1 MKKIFL
7 TILTVLF
14 LGTNGFSQH
23 ENLIINI
30 RDRNVTKLNGKW
42 RYLTDVN
49 RESRGYERDMV
60 PVEKWDIHEYNFPTS
75 DWLYVPGDWNTQRE
89 NLFYYEG
96 HIWYQ
101 KDFTYSPSSNDSRVF
116 LYFGAV
122 NYHAEVY
129 LNDVLLGKHTGGFT
143 PFNVEVHDSIWKE
156 ENSLVVLADNVRD
169 ISGVP
174 SLRTG
179 WWNYG
184 GITRDVFI
192 VELNNT
198 FVRDYFVQLDNNN
211 PSMIKGYVQLDGN
224 DLKQEVNISIPGLE
238 KKYTGKTNPDGRLE
252 FSIQSNDIERWDV
265 TNPKLYD
272 VYIESETDK
281 VHEKIG
287 FRTIETKGTD
297 ILLNG
302 KPIFLRGISIHE
314 ESPTREGRAWSEE
327 DAEILLKWAKELNC
341 NFVRLAHYPHNEY
354 ILRHADEIGMLVWEE
369 LPVFWAIDWDNDSTY
384 KMAEKMATEMVTRDK
399 NRASTIIWSVAN
411 ETGDNE
417 ARNTF
422 LTNLIRHTKKMDDTR
437 LISAALLTNKKKSDK
452 QTKVVDDELGKLS
465 DIISVNEY
473 YGWYQGL
480 PQIKDDI
487 TWKIEFNKPFM
498 FSETGAGALQGYHGD
513 SLTRWSEEYQAY
525 YYRETIEMFDR
536 IPQLR
541 GVSPWILVDFYSP
554 QRVFPYIQDN
564 FLRKGLI
571 SDRGEKKQ
579 AFYLLKEYYRKKKQE
594 AELSE

>member
-1 MKKIFL
+1 MKKL
-7 TILTVLF
+7 ILASLAILF
-14 LGTNGFSQH
+14 LGTDMFPQH

-30 RDRNVTKLNGKW
+30 RDRNVRKLNGKW

-60 PVEKWDIHEYNFPTS
+60 PIKKWDIHEYNFPTS

-101 KDFTYSPSSNDSRVF
+101 KDFSYDKPTKGKRIF

-122 NYHAEVY
+122 NYKAEVY

-143 PFNVEVHDSIWKE
+143 PFNVEVHDSILQK

-169 ISGVP
+169 MAGVP

-192 VELNNT
+192 VELSNT
-198 FVRDYFVQLDNNN
+198 FIRDYFVQLENNN
-211 PSMIKGYVQLDGN
+211 SSKIKGYVQLDG
-224 DLKQEVNISIPGLE
+224 DELKQDVQIAIPELNKE
-238 KKYTGKTNPDGRLE
+238 YSGKTNKDGRID
-252 FSIQSNDIERWDV
+252 FSLTSSDIELWDV
-265 TNPKLYD
+265 NNPKLYD
-272 VYIESETDK
+272 VYIRSKTDT

-287 FRTIETKGTD
+287 FRTIETKDTE

-314 ESPTREGRAWSEE
+314 ESPMREGRAWSEE
-327 DAEILLKWAKELNC
+327 DAEILLEWAQELNC

-354 ILRHADEIGMLVWEE
+354 ILRRADEIGMLVWEE
-369 LPVFWAIDWDNDSTY
+369 LPLFWAIEWDNDSTY
-384 KMAEKMATEMVTRDK
+384 TLAEKMATELVTRDK

-422 LTNLIRHTKKMDDTR
+422 LSNMIKHTREMDDTR

-452 QTKVVDDELGKLS
+452 KNKVVDDELGKLS

-480 PQIKDDI
+480 PEIKDDI

-536 IPQLR
+536 IPQLK

-564 FLRKGLI
+564 YLRKGLI

-579 AFYLLKEYYRKKKQE
+579 AFYLLQDYYRKKKQE
-594 AELSE
+594 AEK